1 MIVEAN
7 GIRFNCVISGRQGA
21 PWLTFSNALATDLT
35 MWDEQARAFARDYRM
50 LRYDTRGHGGS
61 TAVNGPYSLDMLA
74 DDVVAIWDAIGVD
87 RSHVVGLSIG
97 AMTAVGLALRHAER
111 LDRVVVANARPDN
124 PPELRGARER
134 RIAAI
139 RREGMSALAEPTVER
154 WCSGAFLASQPDAAK
169 KLVSMVAGTSAA
181 GYAGSV
187 HALLGLD
194 YRDRLGGIRV
204 PALFVAGGRD
214 AGVPPEAMREMH
226 RAVRGSQFVEL
237 PRAGHISNVE
247 CPAEFNRAVG
257 EFLSARSDGR

>member
-7 GIRFNCVISGRQGA
+7 GIQFNCAISGREGA
-21 PWLTFSNALATDLT
+21 PWLTFSNALATDLA
-35 MWDEQARAFARDYRM
+35 MWDEQARAFAGGYRI

-61 TAVNGPYSLDMLA
+61 TASDGPYSLDMLA
-74 DDVVAIWDAIGVD
+74 DDVVAIWDAIGVG

-124 PPELRGARER
+124 PPELSGARER
-134 RIAAI
+134 RIAAL
-139 RREGMSALAEPTVER
+139 RREGMPGLAEPTVER
-154 WCSGAFLASQPDAAK
+154 WCGAAFLASEPDAAK
-169 KLVSMVAGTSAA
+169 KLVAMVAGTSTA
-181 GYAGSV
+181 GYAGCV

-194 YRDRLGGIRV
+194 YKERFGEIRA
-204 PALFVAGGRD
+204 PILFVAGGRD
-214 AGVPPEAMREMH
+214 AGVPPQAMREMH

-237 PRAGHISNVE
+237 ARAGHISNVE

-257 EFLSARSDGR
+257 EFLSAHSDGR